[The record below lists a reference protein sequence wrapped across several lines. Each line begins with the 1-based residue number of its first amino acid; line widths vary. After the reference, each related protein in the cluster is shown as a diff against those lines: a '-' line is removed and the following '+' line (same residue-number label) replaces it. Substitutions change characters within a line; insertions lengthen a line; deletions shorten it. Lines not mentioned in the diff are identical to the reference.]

1 MKIGKRSVLKV
12 GLANVHFSEYDHSLI
27 ESRTFSVQRPDG
39 SKGTWQAGG
48 LMKSARKLQSLALES
63 FKDTAEEIV
72 SIRENK
78 DFNASAIERLSK
90 EKIAGL
96 TASLLPAMQTVAK
109 DMLTLA
115 ETVTQ
120 GFSPV
125 TPRANTDIV
134 GFLADQELRTLVRGL
149 DADDRRN
156 LMTEARQGNHPEI
169 VEAVLRANPML
180 SGLSSESAATLSR
193 AGIAASRADDLEAL
207 QQMLAV
213 YDDVLT
219 TTSQVGLSVSGLVAN
234 SAGYASRFEKWRSGC
249 DGSEQLREWLSKLPS
264 RPQPKSDATAAEE
277 SEAA

>member
-12 GLANVHFSEYDHSLI
+12 GLANLHYSEYEHSRI
-27 ESRTFSVQRPDG
+27 EAHTFSIQRPDG
-39 SKGTWQAGG
+39 SKGSWQAGG
-48 LMKSARKLQSLALES
+48 LMKSARQLQTLALET
-63 FKDTAEEIV
+63 FKDFGEDIA

-78 DFNASAIERLSK
+78 DFNSSAIERMSK
-90 EKIAGL
+90 EKIEGV
-96 TASLLPAMQTVAK
+96 TAALLPAMQAVAK

-125 TPRANTDIV
+125 TPRASTDIV

-149 DADDRRN
+149 GADERRN
-156 LMTEARQGNHPEI
+156 LMTEARQGGHPEI

-180 SGLSSESAATLSR
+180 SSLSAESAASLSR

-207 QQMLAV
+207 SQMLAI
-213 YDDVLT
+213 YDDVLA
-219 TTSQVGLSVSGLVAN
+219 TTSQVGVSLSGMVAN
-234 SAGYASRFEKWRSGC
+234 SAGYAGRFEKWRSGC
-249 DGSEQLREWLSKLPS
+249 DGSEALRAWLEKIPT
-264 RPQPKSDATAAEE
+264 RAKPKAAAEE